1 MPMIS
6 KLLYQ
11 RHIPINDDVSIYVPT
26 VGEVLDNEAN
36 YYSLVAIFSAM
47 PIDFMVQLD
56 DAGIDFTT
64 INEYE
69 LFLLLF
75 PGLKTQDTHL
85 ILGDL
90 DLSKFEMGVNEQNGD
105 VALIN
110 RESGVIIDRA
120 IHSQIADNIRKLH
133 HFEKDIRKPANEE
146 AKKFLI
152 KRARDKLRRKKSR
165 KEDSQLETLI
175 VAMVNTEQF
184 KYNYETVR
192 DITIYQFNE
201 SVRQIVSKV
210 DYEHRMH
217 GVYAGTVSV
226 KDLSQDDLT
235 WLSHK

>member
-11 RHIPINDDVSIYVPT
+11 RHIPINDDISIYVPT

-36 YYSLVAIFSAM
+36 YYSLVAIFTAM

-105 VALIN
+105 IALIN

-133 HFEKDIRKPANEE
+133 HLEKDIRKPANEE

-192 DITIYQFNE
+192 GITIYQFNE